1 MFSTIVENR
10 CRFNQEVKEMK
21 KAILATKVGMTQ
33 IFNEDGVLTPVTV
46 LQAGPCVVTQVKTV
60 ENDGYSAVQVGY
72 VDKREK
78 LVNKPMKGMFD
89 KAGVSYKRFVREF
102 KFENAEEYSVKD
114 EIKVDVFEAGDKI
127 DVTAI
132 SKGKGFQG
140 AIKRHGQS
148 RGPMAHGSKYHRHA
162 GSNGACS
169 DPSKVFKGKKMPG
182 HMGAKKITIQNLEIV
197 RVDAENNL
205 LLVKGA
211 VPGPKKALVTIKE
224 TVKSGK

>member
-1 MFSTIVENR
+1 
-10 CRFNQEVKEMK
+10 MK

-60 ENDGYSAVQVGY
+60 ENDGYSAVQVGF

-78 LVNKPMKGMFD
+78 LVNKPLKGHFD
-89 KAGVSYKRFVREF
+89 KAGVSYKRYVREL
-102 KFENAEEYSVKD
+102 KLEDAESYTLAQ
-114 EIKVDVFEAGDKI
+114 EIKADIFAAGDKI

-140 AIKRHGQS
+140 AIKRHGQH
-148 RGPMAHGSKYHRHA
+148 RGPMAHGSKFHRHA

-182 HMGAKKITIQNLEIV
+182 QMGHKKITIQNLEVV
-197 RVDAENNL
+197 RVDADKNL

-211 VPGPKKALVTIKE
+211 VPGPKKALVTVKE
-224 TVKSGK
+224 TVKVSR